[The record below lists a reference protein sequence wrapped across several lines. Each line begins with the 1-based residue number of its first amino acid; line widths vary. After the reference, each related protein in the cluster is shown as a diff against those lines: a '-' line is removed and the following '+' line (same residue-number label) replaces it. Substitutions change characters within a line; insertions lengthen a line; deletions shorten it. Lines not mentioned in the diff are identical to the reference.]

1 MKGAGENFRGQK
13 ADKTLQ
19 KSTVTKYQGTLGAI
33 VLMVAGI
40 WAWCHLSGLNSV
52 ESPIRARSEAENLAH
67 AVLDFRADTG
77 QWPTGADGNPNLT
90 PLLGR
95 RAARKATSLA
105 TAGGGGLNG
114 LGGQDEKDG
123 HLGREPAW
131 IREIPL
137 DPWGGPYRV
146 VIEGT
151 RVAIVSAGPDGRF
164 DTDGARLWTRPEN
177 INPGDGDDI
186 CVVLDFEQDGG
197 S

>member
-1 MKGAGENFRGQK
+1 LKGAGEKIRGQK
-13 ADKTLQ
+13 ADKVLQ
-19 KSTVTKYQGTLGAI
+19 NSAITKYQGTLGAI
-33 VLMVAGI
+33 VLIVAGI

-77 QWPTGADGNPNLT
+77 QWPIGEDGIPSLT

-95 RAARKATSLA
+95 RAARQATSLA
-105 TAGGGGLNG
+105 TAGGGGMNG
-114 LGGQDEKDG
+114 LGGQDENG
-123 HLGREPAW
+123 GRLGREQAW

-137 DPWGGPYRV
+137 DPWGGSYRV
-146 VIEGT
+146 VIDGT
-151 RVAIVSAGPDGRF
+151 RVAIISAGPDGRI
-164 DTDGARLWTRPEN
+164 DTEGTRLWTRPKN

-186 CVVLDFEQDGG
+186 CVVLDLEQDGG